1 MITKFKAVL
10 LAIVISAGLSR
21 AQSPVASFEG
31 EIVYAN
37 TYTSKN
43 PKLKEQ
49 QLSRMLGSVHNYFIK
64 DGDYKTVTNAMFA
77 QWQLY
82 INKDNKVYNKMAS
95 SDTLFW
101 YDGEEYDDQLLNTR
115 INKNAATILGYVC
128 DELVLTCISGVQKY
142 YFNAKLRVDSK
153 LFTRHK
159 FGNYYNYISRA
170 NAVPL
175 KMIIEDHDFIIESV
189 AKQIIPKKL
198 DKSLFA
204 LPLNAKT
211 AKSVY

>member
-1 MITKFKAVL
+1 MITKFKTVL
-10 LAIVISAGLSR
+10 LAVVMFVSLSR
-21 AQSPVASFEG
+21 AQSPAPTFEG
-31 EIVYAN
+31 EIVYTN
-37 TYTSKN
+37 TYKSKN

-49 QLSRMLGSVHNYFIK
+49 QLTRMLGSVHNYFIK

-101 YDGEEYDDQLLNTR
+101 YDAEEYDDQLLNSK
-115 INKNAATILGYVC
+115 INKNAVTILGYVC
-128 DELVLTCISGVQKY
+128 DELILTCVSGVQKY
-142 YFNAKLRVDSK
+142 YFNARLRVDSRFFAK
-153 LFTRHK
+153 HK

-189 AKQIIPKKL
+189 AKEIIPKKL

-204 LPLNAKT
+204 LPANAKT